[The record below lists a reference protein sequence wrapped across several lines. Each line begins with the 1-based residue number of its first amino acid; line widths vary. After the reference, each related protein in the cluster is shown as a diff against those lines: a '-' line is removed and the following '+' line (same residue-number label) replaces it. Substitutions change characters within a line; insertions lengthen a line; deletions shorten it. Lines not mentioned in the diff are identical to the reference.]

1 VEVLVIVI
9 CAPTGLIGRQVLAH
23 LLDGGGR
30 PVRVITRDPS
40 RLSRPARERVE
51 VVQGSLT
58 DAHVVADAFAG
69 ADSVFWLVPPN
80 PQAGSVE
87 GHLLDFTR
95 PLCAAI
101 TSAGVSRLVYV
112 TGLGEVAR
120 SAAPGSARPAV
131 GELIA
136 STGVSY
142 RALACP
148 AFMDNLLQQ
157 LEPIKSQGMF
167 CYPISGDR
175 KLPACATRDIA
186 TAAAR
191 LLLDHSWTGQG
202 SVPILGPE
210 DLSYDDMAHIMSEVL
225 GRPIR
230 YQQVP
235 GPAFQA
241 TLMQHG
247 MSESWAQGLVD
258 RMARVDQGLYNA
270 EPRTPQSTT
279 PTSFRRWCEDVL
291 KPALAA

>member
-1 VEVLVIVI
+1 VIVI
-9 CAPTGLIGRQVLAH
+9 CTPTGLIGRQVLGH
-23 LLDGGGR
+23 VLDGGGSR
-30 PVRVITRDPS
+30 PVRVIARDPA
-40 RLSRPARERVE
+40 RLPRLVRERVE

-58 DAHVVADAFAG
+58 DVAVVARAFAG

-80 PQAGSVE
+80 PQAESVE

-101 TSAGVSRLVYV
+101 GGQGVSRLVYV

-120 SAAPGSARPAV
+120 IAAPGSAQPAV

-157 LEPIKSQGMF
+157 LELIKSQGMF
-167 CYPISGDR
+167 CYPISGQR
-175 KLPACATRDIA
+175 KLPACATCDIA
-186 TAAAR
+186 AIAAR
-191 LLLDHSWTGQG
+191 LLVHSWSGQD
-202 SVPILGPE
+202 SVPVLGPE

-230 YQQVP
+230 YQPVP
-235 GPAFQA
+235 GQTFQA

-247 MSESWAQGLVD
+247 MSRAWAERLVD
-258 RMARVDQGLYNA
+258 RMAQVDRGLYNA

-279 PTSFRRWCEDVL
+279 PTSFRQWCEDVL
-291 KPALAA
+291 KPAFVA